1 MKKNNDLCF
10 SHSFSFQL
18 KTCQDIR
25 YYRKTS
31 PQHDLKNKVETF
43 ILNFIQKPVN
53 VTDDISIT
61 TKGRPKKKEN
71 LDKINKYK
79 SFQFSL
85 KKSTI
90 QKIRDYKKKENMPNL
105 DKNVEEYIKLT
116 VPCRDV
122 R

>member
-1 MKKNNDLCF
+1 MKNNDLCF
-10 SHSFSFQL
+10 SYSFSFQL

-43 ILNFIQKPVN
+43 ILNFILKPAN
-53 VTDDISIT
+53 VTDDIPLT
-61 TKGRPKKKEN
+61 TKGRPKKNKTINE
-71 LDKINKYK
+71 INKYE
-79 SFQFSL
+79 SFQFPL

-90 QKIRDYKKKENMPNL
+90 QRMRDYKKNGNTPNL
-105 DKNVEEYIKLT
+105 DKNVEEYIKLV